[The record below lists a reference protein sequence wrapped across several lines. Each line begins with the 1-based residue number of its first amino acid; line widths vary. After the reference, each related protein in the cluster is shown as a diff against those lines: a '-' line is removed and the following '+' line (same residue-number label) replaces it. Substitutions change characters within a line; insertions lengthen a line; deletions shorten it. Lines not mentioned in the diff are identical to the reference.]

1 MCWRPQICRYSEIC
15 TMVHNYTIIT
25 SKFSPWYKSHP
36 HCLPNPVQFPD
47 LATVNLLRRKSA
59 VSSITARQAAPGI
72 VKLRQLRN
80 ILLWRQLPPE
90 IHLTENTPGG
100 NPRPSCTT
108 GLFKDQFRTAQSS
121 NSMASTEREPI
132 TGVWG
137 RSPQRGSRRQSPGWG
152 VRGRMSKF
160 TAHRPNAVVH
170 PVRKIHPLTFDGNLL

>member
-1 MCWRPQICRYSEIC
+1 M
-15 TMVHNYTIIT
+15 
-25 SKFSPWYKSHP
+25 
-36 HCLPNPVQFPD
+36 
-47 LATVNLLRRKSA
+47 NLLRRKSA
-59 VSSITARQAAPGI
+59 ESSITARQAAPGI

-152 VRGRMSKF
+152 VRGRSPLKL
-160 TAHRPNAVVH
+160 NAFLFLHVQIYCTQTECSCT
-170 PVRKIHPLTFDGNLL
+170 PCPKNTPLDF